1 MQRNWFLLFITAA
14 ALAVFGLVG
23 TVRAQEDAPG
33 ENLPPLLLV
42 TDFPSQ
48 TVGTGES
55 PSFNLTLRS
64 GRVPQIV
71 ALSVEDLPEG
81 WEAVFKG
88 RGRIIQSAYVQP
100 DKDVDLDL
108 KLTIPEETAPGEY
121 TFTVIADG
129 EDGRSELPVTLTL
142 QDKLPPN
149 LIFEVDLPVI
159 RGKPDGTFRF
169 NVTLKNGGDEDL
181 TADLSAELPPGFLAV
196 FKSAGQEV
204 TSLPIEANGTKRLN
218 VEVESTY
225 GVLTPAGDY
234 LIVVRAI
241 SEQAEAETQLVA
253 QVAGESQ
260 ISLTTPD
267 GRLSGELQANQS
279 TPVKLLLINTGSAPA
294 RKITLSS
301 SAPRGWEVTL
311 DPETVPELK
320 AEEQIEVT
328 AYVQPAEKALAG
340 DYMLTFRAAPE
351 QSSAESVEYRAT
363 VRTSTVWGIVGVA
376 LIAVAVGVVAL
387 AVSRFGRR

>member
-1 MQRNWFLLFITAA
+1 MQRNWLLLFITAVA
-14 ALAVFGLVG
+14 FSVFGLVG
-23 TVRAQEDAPG
+23 VAQAQDEAPD

-64 GRVPQIV
+64 GRTPQIV
-71 ALSVEDLPEG
+71 ELSVEDLPDG
-81 WEAVFKG
+81 WEAIFKG

-100 DKDVDLDL
+100 DKDVSLDL
-108 KLTIPEETAPGEY
+108 KLTIPDDAAAGAY

-149 LIFEVDLPVI
+149 LVFEVDLPVL

-169 NVTLKNGGDEDL
+169 NTTLKNEGDEDL
-181 TADLSAELPPGFLAV
+181 IVDLSAELPPGFLAV

-204 TSLPIEANGTKRLN
+204 TSLPLEANDSKRIN
-218 VEVESTY
+218 VEVESTF
-225 GVLTPAGDY
+225 GILTPAGDY
-234 LIVVRAI
+234 LIVVRAV
-241 SEQAEAETQLVA
+241 SEQAEVETQLVA

-260 ISLTTPD
+260 IQLTTPD
-267 GRLSGELQANQS
+267 GRLSGELQASKS

-294 RKITLSS
+294 RKIKLSS
-301 SAPRGWEVTL
+301 TAPRGWEVTM

-320 AEEQIEVT
+320 ADEQIEVT

-340 DYMLTFRAAPE
+340 D
-351 QSSAESVEYRAT
+351 
-363 VRTSTVWGIVGVA
+363 
-376 LIAVAVGVVAL
+376 
-387 AVSRFGRR
+387 